1 MNKGNINPE
10 YIAQVRKII
19 GSWVKEFRE
28 EKKLT
33 LKEVAAMLE
42 ITEGTVSKI
51 ENGKWMSLEMLIKLS
66 IKLEFFIFLVE
77 KDSPDELATT
87 MRNRWHRAHDQN

>member
-10 YIAQVRKII
+10 YIAQVRQII

-87 MRNRWHRAHDQN
+87 MRNRWHRAHVQN